1 MRSFPLALSLG
12 AAAILLA
19 SPASAQDSALVRYA
33 DDLARADRLLP
44 LNRRDYFETGARL
57 TAWTQALASIAAPAA
72 LASAHQRLVAY
83 SRAYARL
90 QTQAAPVPSAGID
103 ACVAG
108 GGTPDQTCASSA
120 PAAADQA
127 RFDQASDMQRRYVV
141 VRREIARHLQAAG
154 LTPPA
159 SWLSPACC

>member
-1 MRSFPLALSLG
+1 MRSFSLALSLG

-72 LASAHQRLVAY
+72 LASSIAQPVATRMATSATSMAHPEIPRT
-83 SRAYARL
+83 SF
-90 QTQAAPVPSAGID
+90 
-103 ACVAG
+103 
-108 GGTPDQTCASSA
+108 SS
-120 PAAADQA
+120 
-127 RFDQASDMQRRYVV
+127 V
-141 VRREIARHLQAAG
+141 IAR
-154 LTPPA
+154 PP
-159 SWLSPACC
+159 S